1 MKSITVTYIVFFMGA
16 QVIEFSKHYVYSEF
30 FRLCIFSYN
39 TRNG

>member
-1 MKSITVTYIVFFMGA
+1 MKSITVFYIFFIIGA
-16 QVIEFSKHYVYSEF
+16 QVIDFSKHYVYSEF